1 MTKSRSPLFQYVDP
15 REPDAEDAI
24 SESANTAA
32 SSETKRKR
40 GTEPKFYAV
49 KVGKNPDIYHSW
61 SDCLAQVKG
70 FKGAICKLFTAKQNI
85 IEVLM
90 SIFR

>member
-1 MTKSRSPLFQYVDP
+1 MTKSRSSLSQYVDS
-15 REPDAEDAI
+15 RELDAADAI
-24 SESANTAA
+24 SESANTTA
-32 SSETKRKR
+32 SSATKRKR

-85 IEVLM
+85 MEVLI